1 MRAELGVLTH
11 KVKFQGDEDSQDNQY
26 GAHIMLHSPGDESVE
41 GRIENI

>member
-1 MRAELGVLTH
+1 MRAEVGVLTRN
-11 KVKFQGDEDSQDNQY
+11 VVFQGDSESQDNQY